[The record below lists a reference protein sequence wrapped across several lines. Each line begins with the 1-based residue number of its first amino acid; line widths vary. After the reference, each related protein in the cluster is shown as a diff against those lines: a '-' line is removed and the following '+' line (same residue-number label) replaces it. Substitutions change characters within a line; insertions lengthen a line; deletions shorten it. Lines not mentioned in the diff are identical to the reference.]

1 MEIKNS
7 EIVGVKVTFHNE
19 DRWLKGRDLEI
30 RATVKYSYCIL
41 LKDYRDIFIWINIYR
56 QIIHI
61 KTKNVY

>member
-1 MEIKNS
+1 MGFKNS

-30 RATVKYSYCIL
+30 RATVEYSYCIL
-41 LKDYRDIFIWINIYR
+41 LKDYRDIFIWIYIYR